1 MMDFSYRSPNTGV
14 HRIRGKFTPR
24 HDKQAMR
31 IVVSVLD
38 FPEPGKTSATGLALS
53 QSVYEDLGGDKRKA
67 ANGRTLARAAADQAL
82 ELLDEG
88 ALDGLVH
95 PILRKDAD
103 WLAGFR
109 YRSCE
114 YQRQGGRALI
124 CSVARDPQESHVTTA
139 ECEDCALPEFW
150 ARCRFVTEVQT
161 SRQTVQ
167 KQRRDLHC
175 AARCARGHAIT
186 GPAMCSP
193 GGRACFTWGFFTRAK
208 SGILVATEEEPLRRV
223 PGGPGR

>member
-38 FPEPGKTSATGLALS
+38 FPEPGNTSATGLALS
-53 QSVYEDLGGDKRKA
+53 QSVYEDLGGDNRKA
-67 ANGRTLARAAADQAL
+67 AIGRTLARAAADQAL
-82 ELLDEG
+82 DQLDEG

-103 WLAGFR
+103 WLEGFR
-109 YRSCE
+109 YRTCE
-114 YQRQGGRALI
+114 YQRKGGRALI
-124 CSVARDPQESHVTTA
+124 CSVGRDAQESHVTTA
-139 ECEDCALPEFW
+139 DCEHCALPEFW
-150 ARCRFVTEVQT
+150 ERCRFVTEVQT
-161 SRQTVQ
+161 YREAAE
-167 KQRRDLHC
+167 KQRRDLRW
-175 AARCARGHAIT
+175 AARCARGQAIAS
-186 GPAMCSP
+186 PSMCRP
-193 GGRACFTWGFFTRAK
+193 GGRPCFTWGFFTRAK